1 MPPHTTKIQKTKFM
15 KKYEKIIQNN
25 NYLRTS
31 AKKDGAHLEK
41 IYGCSSSKKVSAVHY
56 GSYNRSI
63 NHSSSLKKI
72 VP

>member
-1 MPPHTTKIQKTKFM
+1 VKIEKAKFM

-56 GSYNRSI
+56 QSSTRSI
-63 NHSSSLKKI
+63 NHSNSLKRV